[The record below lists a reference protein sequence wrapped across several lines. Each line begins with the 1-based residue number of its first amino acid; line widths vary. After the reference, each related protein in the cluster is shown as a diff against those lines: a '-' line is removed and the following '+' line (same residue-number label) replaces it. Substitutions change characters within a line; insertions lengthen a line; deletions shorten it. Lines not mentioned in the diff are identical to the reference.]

1 MDKVHQRTRGS
12 RTTGPDDPL
21 LAVLGRAGLLSRAL
35 PPGSAFEARPA
46 QLEMARRV
54 RACLEQGEEGRLVVE
69 AGTGT
74 GKTLA
79 YLLPA
84 VLSDLKVVI
93 STGTRTLQEQIAT
106 RDVPLL
112 SRALGVDLDA
122 ALMKGIGNYLCLRR
136 LSERRRLETPLDP
149 DPHLALIERWASGTE
164 TGDRAELPGLP
175 DDAAIWPEVS
185 PTPETRLGLR
195 CPFYEDCFI
204 TAMRRRAAAARI
216 VVVNHHLLLADLALR
231 SAFPDAAVI
240 PAHEALVLDEAH
252 SVEEIA
258 TGFFGRGVST
268 ERFVTLARDL
278 RRAAQLE
285 QPPDDNLARMADRVL
300 SSSAELVHLLL
311 EELPPE
317 LGRSVVGR
325 SAPVRGGAS
334 PLPSAQGRLRL
345 ADPPLTGGVQ
355 QTYFV
360 VDAALE
366 AAGAHLERLA
376 SPGRE
381 ELANLE
387 RRTRALR
394 DSLALFAEAPERG
407 YIFWAEQR
415 RRGLAL
421 HASPVEVGP
430 ILQQTLLAQPVPMV
444 FTSATLATGRREPAA
459 SEPRDTSGLAGSPL
473 AYFRRRTGLYE
484 DDDGGCGGPVEE
496 LVLPAPFDFERQA
509 LLYLAR
515 DLPDPNSREFILHAA
530 ERIAQLVEM
539 TAGRALVLF
548 TSYRNLQAA
557 RDLLEGQLRFTLLV
571 QGSQPRTTLLE
582 RFRADVHSVLLA
594 TASFWEGV
602 DVVGESLSLV
612 TMDRLPFAVPDD
624 PLTAARIERLRERGL
639 SPFSTY
645 QLPQALLALK
655 QGFGRLI
662 RHRGDRGVVAILDR
676 RIVERGYGRFLLDNL
691 PPAPRTSD
699 LLRVRAFC
707 RQLGLC

>member
-1 MDKVHQRTRGS
+1 MDKAHQRTRSDGK
-12 RTTGPDDPL
+12 GPDDPL
-21 LAVLGRAGLLSRAL
+21 LVVLGRGGLLSRAL

-54 RACLEQGEEGRLVVE
+54 RSCLEQGEEGRLVVE

-79 YLLPA
+79 YLLPV

-112 SRALGVDLDA
+112 SRALQVRLDA

-136 LSERRRLETPLDP
+136 LSERRRLETPLAP
-149 DPHLALIERWASGTE
+149 DPHLALVERWASATE
-164 TGDRAELPGLP
+164 TGDRAELPNLP
-175 DDAAIWPEVS
+175 DDAPIWPEVS
-185 PTPETRLGLR
+185 PTPETRLGMR
-195 CPFYEDCFI
+195 CPFYEDCFV

-231 SAFPDAAVI
+231 SAFPEAAVI

-252 SVEEIA
+252 SVEAIA

-268 ERFVTLARDL
+268 DRFVTLARDL

-285 QPPDDNLARMADRVL
+285 RPPDDNLARMAERVL
-300 SSSAELVHLLL
+300 SSSAELGHVLL
-311 EELPPE
+311 EELPAE
-317 LGRSVVGR
+317 LKQG
-325 SAPVRGGAS
+325 
-334 PLPSAQGRLRL
+334 GRLRL
-345 ADPPLTGGVQ
+345 ADPPLCGPPQ

-366 AAGAHLERLA
+366 AAGAHVERLA

-381 ELANLE
+381 ELANLA
-387 RRTRALR
+387 RRTGALR

-407 YIFWAEQR
+407 FIFWAERR

-430 ILQQTLLAQPVPMV
+430 ILQRTLLAQAVPMV
-444 FTSATLATGRREPAA
+444 FTSATLATGPEPRESAKD
-459 SEPRDTSGLAGSPL
+459 PRDTCSLTGSPL

-484 DDDGGCGGPVEE
+484 DDEGGCGGPVQE

-509 LLYLAR
+509 LLYIAR
-515 DLPDPNSREFILHAA
+515 DLPEPQSPAFILRAA

-557 RDLLEGQLRFTLLV
+557 RDLLAGQLRFPLLV

-582 RFRADVHSVLLA
+582 RFRAEVESVLLA

-639 SPFSTY
+639 SPFTTY
-645 QLPQALLALK
+645 QLPQALLSLK

-662 RHRGDRGVVAILDR
+662 RHRNDRGVVAILDR
-676 RIVERGYGRFLLDNL
+676 RIAERRYGRFLLDNL